1 MATLMSKSI
10 YRSNFARIALL
21 GLMALCGAAS
31 PLLGQETVA
40 GKFTLTENTS
50 LGKKFLP
57 AGAYTFS
64 IEPVGILQS
73 VSSIQGARQIV
84 QVTVRPET
92 KAGPTVAIFAMATRS
107 DHVLDASKLVL
118 APVNNGVAMHSMYLD
133 KQGLVLDFDWWS
145 PKDKTQMLA
154 QAARPEPA
162 PASRSKSTD

>member
-1 MATLMSKSI
+1 MATLLSKSI
-10 YRSNFARIALL
+10 YRGNFARIALL

-40 GKFTLTENTS
+40 GKFTLTENTR

-73 VSSIQGARQIV
+73 VSSIQGAREVV

-92 KAGPTVAIFAMATRS
+92 KAGPTVAIFAMATRT

-118 APVNNGVAMHSMYLD
+118 APVNNGMAMHSMYLD

-145 PKDKTQMLA
+145 PKDKTEMLA
-154 QAARPEPA
+154 QAPRPEPA
-162 PASRSKSTD
+162 PASKATD

>member
-145 PKDKTQMLA
+145 PKDKTEMLA

-162 PASRSKSTD
+162 SASKATD

>member
-21 GLMALCGAAS
+21 GLMALCGDAS

-133 KQGLVLDFDWWS
+133 RQALLLDFYWWS
-145 PKDKTQMLA
+145 AKDKNQIVG

-162 PASRSKSTD
+162 SASKSTD

>member
-1 MATLMSKSI
+1 MATLLGKSI
-10 YRSNFARIALL
+10 YRSKFARVVLL
-21 GLMALCGAAS
+21 GLMAVCGAAS

-92 KAGPTVAIFAMATRS
+92 KAGPAVAIFAMATRS

-118 APVNNGVAMHSMYLD
+118 ARVNNGMAMHSMYLD
-133 KQGLVLDFDWWS
+133 KQGLVLDFDWWG
-145 PKDKTQMLA
+145 PKNKTEMLA

-162 PASRSKSTD
+162 SASKATD

>member
-1 MATLMSKSI
+1 MVTLLSKSI
-10 YRSNFARIALL
+10 HRSTFARVVVL

-73 VSSIQGARQIV
+73 VSSIQGARQVV
-84 QVTVRPET
+84 QVVVRPET
-92 KAGPTVAIFAMATRS
+92 KAGPVAIIFAMVTRS
-107 DHVLDASKLVL
+107 ARALDASKLVL
-118 APVNNGVAMHSMYLD
+118 APVNNGMAMHSMYLD

-145 PKDKTQMLA
+145 PKDKTQILA
-154 QAARPEPA
+154 QAAGPEPA
-162 PASRSKSTD
+162 SASKAID

>member
-1 MATLMSKSI
+1 MATLLSKSI
-10 YRSNFARIALL
+10 YRSNFVRVALL
-21 GLMALCGAAS
+21 GLMALCAAAS

-40 GKFTLTENTS
+40 GKFTLTENTL

-73 VSSIQGARQIV
+73 VSSIQGARQVV
-84 QVTVRPET
+84 QVMVRPET

-107 DHVLDASKLVL
+107 AHALDASKLVL
-118 APVNNGVAMHSMYLD
+118 GPVSKGMAMRSMYLD
-133 KQGLVLDFDWWS
+133 EQQLVLDFDWWS
-145 PKDKTQMLA
+145 PKDRTHMLA

-162 PASRSKSTD
+162 SGSKATD

>member
-1 MATLMSKSI
+1 MATLLSKSI
-10 YRSNFARIALL
+10 YRGNFARIALL

-40 GKFTLTENTS
+40 GKFTLTENTR

-73 VSSIQGARQIV
+73 VSSIQGAREVV

-92 KAGPTVAIFAMATRS
+92 KAGPTVAIFAMATRT

-118 APVNNGVAMHSMYLD
+118 APVNNGMAMHSMYLD

-145 PKDKTQMLA
+145 PKDKTEMLA

-162 PASRSKSTD
+162 SASKATD

>member
-1 MATLMSKSI
+1 MATLLSKSI
-10 YRSNFARIALL
+10 YRSKFARVVLL
-21 GLMALCGAAS
+21 GLLALCGAAS

-73 VSSIQGARQIV
+73 VSSIQGARQMV

-107 DHVLDASKLVL
+107 DHVLDSSKLVL
-118 APVNNGVAMHSMYLD
+118 APVNNGMAMHSMYLD
-133 KQGLVLDFDWWS
+133 KQGLVLDFDWWG
-145 PKDKTQMLA
+145 PKNKTEMLA

-162 PASRSKSTD
+162 SASKATD

>member
-40 GKFTLTENTS
+40 GKFTLTENTR

-73 VSSIQGARQIV
+73 VSSIQGAREVV

-92 KAGPTVAIFAMATRS
+92 KAGPTVAIFAMATRT

-118 APVNNGVAMHSMYLD
+118 APVNNGMAMHSMYLD

-145 PKDKTQMLA
+145 PKDKTEMLA
-154 QAARPEPA
+154 QAPRPEPA
-162 PASRSKSTD
+162 PASKATD

>member
-73 VSSIQGARQIV
+73 VSSIQGAREVV

-145 PKDKTQMLA
+145 PKDKTEMLA

-162 PASRSKSTD
+162 SASKATD

>member
-145 PKDKTQMLA
+145 PKDKTEMLA
-154 QAARPEPA
+154 QEARPEPA
-162 PASRSKSTD
+162 PGSKATD

>member
-1 MATLMSKSI
+1 MATLLSKSI
-10 YRSNFARIALL
+10 YRSKVARIAAL
-21 GLMALCGAAS
+21 GLMTLCGAAS
-31 PLLGQETVA
+31 PLLCQETVV

-118 APVNNGVAMHSMYLD
+118 APVNNGMAMHSMYLD

-145 PKDKTQMLA
+145 PKDKTEMLA
-154 QAARPEPA
+154 QAARPD
-162 PASRSKSTD
+162 PASASKATD

>member
-10 YRSNFARIALL
+10 YRGNFARIALL

-40 GKFTLTENTS
+40 GKFTLTENTR

-73 VSSIQGARQIV
+73 VSSIQGAREVV

-92 KAGPTVAIFAMATRS
+92 KAGPTVAIFAMATRT

-118 APVNNGVAMHSMYLD
+118 APVNNGMAMHSMYLD

-145 PKDKTQMLA
+145 PKDKTEMLA

-162 PASRSKSTD
+162 SASKATD

>member
-1 MATLMSKSI
+1 
-10 YRSNFARIALL
+10 
-21 GLMALCGAAS
+21 
-31 PLLGQETVA
+31 
-40 GKFTLTENTS
+40 

-118 APVNNGVAMHSMYLD
+118 APVNNGMAMHSMYLD

-145 PKDKTQMLA
+145 LKDKAEMLA
-154 QAARPEPA
+154 QVARPEPA
-162 PASRSKSTD
+162 SASKATD